1 LIKYLKYKKKMVKKL
16 VPNPY
21 IPMLTKV
28 KSIIS
33 ENEVRDI
40 KTLELEF
47 QKEEEYKA
55 FDYIPGQ
62 FAEISIIGKGE
73 CPIGIASSP
82 TEEGTIKFTI
92 KKMGTVT
99 SSFHNSDIGDTI
111 GVRGPLGNGWPM
123 EELKGQNIVVI
134 GGGFAFSTL
143 RSLVLYV
150 LDDKHRKDYGDI
162 TVIYGNR
169 DSGEVLYRDVLEEWE
184 KRDDINVVLT
194 IDREEEGWTR
204 KVGFVAAIVKEVAP
218 SPDNAV
224 AIICGPPIMIRTAVD
239 ELVKIGWKD
248 EKILNSLE
256 MRMKCGIGKCG
267 RCNIGEKF
275 VCIDGPV
282 FSLAELKKMPNE
294 Y

>member
-1 LIKYLKYKKKMVKKL
+1 M
-16 VPNPY
+16 PNPY

-28 KSIIS
+28 KSLIS

-40 KTLELEF
+40 KTIELEF
-47 QKEEEYKA
+47 QKKEEYKA
-55 FDYIPGQ
+55 FNYIPGQ

-99 SSFHNSDIGDTI
+99 SAFHNSDVGDTI

-123 EELKGQNIVVI
+123 EELKGKNIVVI

-150 LDDKHRKDYGDI
+150 LDDNNRKDYGDI

-184 KRDDINVVLT
+184 KRDDIKVVLT
-194 IDREEEGWTR
+194 IDREEETWTR

-248 EKILNSLE
+248 EHILNSLE

>member
-1 LIKYLKYKKKMVKKL
+1 M
-16 VPNPY
+16 PNPY

-28 KSIIS
+28 TSIIA
-33 ENEVRDI
+33 ENKVNDI
-40 KTLELEF
+40 KTIELEF
-47 QKEEEYKA
+47 QKEDEYKS

-82 TEEGTIKFTI
+82 TEEGSVKFTI

-99 SSFHNSDIGDTI
+99 SMFHRCDIGDTI
-111 GVRGPLGNGWPM
+111 GVRGPLGNGWPI
-123 EELKGQNIVVI
+123 ENLKGKNIVVI

-143 RSLVLYV
+143 RSLILYI
-150 LDDKHRKDYGDI
+150 LDENHRKDYGNV

-248 EKILNSLE
+248 EQILNSLE

-267 RCNIGEKF
+267 RCNIGSKY

>member
-1 LIKYLKYKKKMVKKL
+1 M
-16 VPNPY
+16 PSPY
-21 IPMLTKV
+21 IPMLTRV

-224 AIICGPPIMIRTAVD
+224 AIICGPPIMMRTDVD

>member
-1 LIKYLKYKKKMVKKL
+1 M
-16 VPNPY
+16 PNPY
-21 IPMLTKV
+21 IPMLTKI

-40 KTLELEF
+40 KTIELEF

-99 SSFHNSDIGDTI
+99 SSFHNSDVGDTI

-194 IDREEEGWTR
+194 IDREEESWTR

-218 SPDNAV
+218 SPKNAV

>member
-1 LIKYLKYKKKMVKKL
+1 M
-16 VPNPY
+16 PNPY
-21 IPMLTKV
+21 IPILTKV
-28 KSIIS
+28 KSMVS
-33 ENEVRDI
+33 ENKVNDI
-40 KTLELEF
+40 KTVELEF
-47 QKEEEYKA
+47 QNEDDYKA
-55 FDYIPGQ
+55 FNYIPGQ

-99 SSFHNSDIGDTI
+99 STFHNSDIGDTI

-123 EELKGQNIVVI
+123 EELKGKNIVVI

-143 RSLVLYV
+143 RSLVLYI
-150 LDDKHRKDYGDI
+150 LDDKHRKDYGDL

-184 KRDDINVVLT
+184 KRDDINIVLT

-248 EKILNSLE
+248 EQILNSLE

-267 RCNIGEKF
+267 RCNIGSKF

>member
-1 LIKYLKYKKKMVKKL
+1 M
-16 VPNPY
+16 PNPY
-21 IPMLTKV
+21 IPMLTRV

-40 KTLELEF
+40 KTIELEF

-99 SSFHNSDIGDTI
+99 SSFHNRDIGDTI

-123 EELKGQNIVVI
+123 EELKGQNLVVI

>member
-1 LIKYLKYKKKMVKKL
+1 M
-16 VPNPY
+16 PNHY
-21 IPMLTKV
+21 IPMLTKI

-33 ENEVRDI
+33 ENKVNDI

-47 QKEEEYKA
+47 IKEEDYKS

-62 FAEISIIGKGE
+62 FAEISLIGKGE

-82 TEEGTIKFTI
+82 TEEGAIQFTI

-99 SSFHNSDIGDTI
+99 TGFHNCEVGDTV
-111 GVRGPLGNGWPM
+111 GVRGPLGNGWPI
-123 EELKGQNIVVI
+123 EEMKGKNIVVI

-143 RSLVLYV
+143 RSLVIYL
-150 LDDKHRKDYGDI
+150 LDDKYRKDYKDI

-169 DSGEVLYRDVLEEWE
+169 DTGEVLYGDILEEWE
-184 KRDDINVVLT
+184 KRDDIKVVLT

-204 KVGFVAAIVKEVAP
+204 EVGFVAAIVKKVAP
-218 SPDNAV
+218 SPDNAMAV
-224 AIICGPPIMIRTAVD
+224 VCGPPIMIRTAVA
-239 ELVKIGWKD
+239 ELVNLGWKD
-248 EKILNSLE
+248 EQILNSLE

-267 RCNIGEKF
+267 RCNIGNKF
-275 VCIDGPV
+275 VCVDGPV
-282 FSLAELKKMPNE
+282 FTLAELKTMPDE

>member
-1 LIKYLKYKKKMVKKL
+1 M
-16 VPNPY
+16 PNPY

-28 KSIIS
+28 KSLIS
-33 ENEVRDI
+33 ENKVRDI
-40 KTLELEF
+40 KTIELEF
-47 QKEEEYKA
+47 QKNEEYKA

-99 SSFHNSDIGDTI
+99 SAFHNSDVGDTI

-123 EELKGQNIVVI
+123 EELKGKNIVVI

-150 LDDKHRKDYGDI
+150 LDEKNRKDYGDI

-184 KRDDINVVLT
+184 KRKDIEIVLT
-194 IDREEEGWTR
+194 IDREEETWTR

-218 SPDNAV
+218 SPNNAV

-248 EKILNSLE
+248 EHILNSLE

>member
-1 LIKYLKYKKKMVKKL
+1 M
-16 VPNPY
+16 PNPY
-21 IPMLTKV
+21 IPILTKV
-28 KSIIS
+28 KSIVS
-33 ENEVRDI
+33 ENKVKDI
-40 KTLELEF
+40 KTIELEF
-47 QKEEEYKA
+47 QKEEEYKN

-99 SSFHNSDIGDTI
+99 SMFHRSDIGDTI

-123 EELKGQNIVVI
+123 EELKGKNIVVI

-143 RSLVLYV
+143 RSLILYV
-150 LDDKHRKDYGDI
+150 LDEKHRKDYGDL

-169 DSGEVLYRDVLEEWE
+169 DSSEVLYQDVLEEWE

-194 IDREEEGWTR
+194 IDREEEGWKR

-239 ELVKIGWKD
+239 ELVKIGWSD
-248 EKILNSLE
+248 ENILNSLE

-267 RCNIGEKF
+267 RCNIGSKF

-282 FSLAELKKMPNE
+282 FSLAELKKLPNE
-294 Y
+294 F

>member
-1 LIKYLKYKKKMVKKL
+1 M
-16 VPNPY
+16 PNPY
-21 IPMLTKV
+21 IPILTKV
-28 KSIIS
+28 KSIVS
-33 ENEVRDI
+33 ENKVKDI
-40 KTLELEF
+40 KTFELEF
-47 QKEEEYKA
+47 QKEEEYKN

-99 SSFHNSDIGDTI
+99 SMFHRSDTI

-123 EELKGQNIVVI
+123 EELKGKNIVVI

-150 LDDKHRKDYGDI
+150 LDKKHREDFGDL

-169 DSGEVLYRDVLEEWE
+169 DSSEVLYQDILEEWE

-194 IDREEEGWTR
+194 IDRAEEIWTR

-239 ELVKIGWKD
+239 ELVKIGWSD
-248 EKILNSLE
+248 ENILNSLE

-267 RCNIGEKF
+267 RCNIGKKY

-282 FSLAELKKMPNE
+282 FSLAELKKLTNE
-294 Y
+294 F

>member
-1 LIKYLKYKKKMVKKL
+1 

-21 IPMLTKV
+21 IPMLTRV
-28 KSIIS
+28 KSVVS
-33 ENEVRDI
+33 ENEVNDI

-47 QKEEEYKA
+47 INEKDY

-62 FAEISIIGKGE
+62 FSELSLMGKGE

-99 SSFHNSDIGDTI
+99 SAFHNSEIGDI
-111 GVRGPLGNGWPM
+111 VGIRGPLGNGWPIKDM
-123 EELKGQNIVVI
+123 KGQNIVVI

-143 RSLVLYV
+143 RSLILYI
-150 LDDKHRKDYGDI
+150 LDEKNRKDYGEI

-169 DSGEVLYRDVLEEWE
+169 NNGEVLYRDVLEEWE
-184 KRDDINVVLT
+184 KRDNIKVVLT

-204 KVGFVAAIVKEVAP
+204 EVGFVAAIVKKVAP
-218 SPDNAV
+218 SPDNAIAV
-224 AIICGPPIMIRTAVD
+224 VCGPPIMIRTAVA
-239 ELVKIGWKD
+239 ELINLGWKD
-248 EKILNSLE
+248 EQILNSLE
-256 MRMKCGIGKCG
+256 ARMKCGIGKCG
-267 RCNIGEKF
+267 RCNIGDRF
-275 VCIDGPV
+275 ICTDGPV
-282 FSLAELKKMPNE
+282 FSLAELKKLPNE